1 MIRKT
6 NFYKEN
12 DLKLIG
18 QAFPNVINIIGKPFE
33 ISFNIVHNQLLK
45 IVCSKNVVFQM
56 TKEGT
61 IHSLEQSFP
70 IIITLQ
76 LIYQYHSISSQNGNI
91 LQLNSI
97 IYCFQFHP

>member
-56 TKEGT
+56 TKEVEMFR
-61 IHSLEQSFP
+61 IRPFLKIE
-70 IIITLQ
+70 
-76 LIYQYHSISSQNGNI
+76 N
-91 LQLNSI
+91 
-97 IYCFQFHP
+97 FH

>member
-6 NFYKEN
+6 NFYRES

-33 ISFNIVHNQLLK
+33 FSFNIVHTQPLK

-56 TKEGT
+56 TKKVEMFR
-61 IHSLEQSFP
+61 IRPFLKIESF
-70 IIITLQ
+70 
-76 LIYQYHSISSQNGNI
+76 H
-91 LQLNSI
+91 
-97 IYCFQFHP
+97 